1 MDMKVIGQGGQTNLN
16 VVKSNMEVNS
26 VEKELT
32 TNAEKEERY
41 TKENLDKT
49 IKKLNG
55 FLKDDNAY
63 AEYNVHEKFGDIMIK
78 IVDRDTKE
86 VLVEVPPKKIL
97 DMIAKLCEISGV
109 VFDKKA

>member
-41 TKENLDKT
+41 TKT
-49 IKKLNG
+49 
-55 FLKDDNAY
+55 
-63 AEYNVHEKFGDIMIK
+63 
-78 IVDRDTKE
+78 
-86 VLVEVPPKKIL
+86 
-97 DMIAKLCEISGV
+97 
-109 VFDKKA
+109 